1 MANQKAFYFEQQ
13 YCVGCRAC
21 EIACKVKNKIDLG
34 VHWRTVHSFET
45 TVNGRQ
51 VERFL
56 THACMHCK
64 EPQCMQACPTNS
76 YTKREDGI
84 VIHNKATCVGCGYCI
99 YACPYKAPQMNPKT
113 QKVEKCHMC
122 YDLQDQG
129 EEPACVRGCP
139 VQVNKIGDLE
149 KLDAKNAAKEAIG
162 FSVFPCGPSMRFS
175 NPRK

>member
-1 MANQKAFYFEQQ
+1 MSNQRAFYFEQQ

-34 VHWRTVHSFET
+34 VHWRTVDSFET

-64 EPQCMQACPTNS
+64 EPQCMKVCPTNS
-76 YTKREDGI
+76 YSKREDGI
-84 VIHNKATCVGCGYCI
+84 VIHNKETCVGCGYCI
-99 YACPYKAPQMNPKT
+99 YACPYNAPQMNPKT
-113 QKVEKCHMC
+113 KKVEKCHMC
-122 YDLQDQG
+122 YDLIDKG

-139 VQVNKIGDLE
+139 VQVNKIGSLE
-149 KLDAKNAAKEAIG
+149 ELDAKNAAKEAIG
-162 FSVFPCGPSMRFS
+162 FSTFLCGPSMRFS
-175 NPRK
+175 NPKK